1 MYKVWM
7 DVTITQQ
14 PELRMAGIRHIGP
27 YMEIG
32 STFGR
37 LGGMLK
43 GPPPPGSQMIALYHD
58 DPDTTPAPKLRS
70 DAGITL
76 PGQTRCPDGLIE
88 QRVPAGKYARV
99 VHKGGYEGLP
109 AAWNTLKKEWLP
121 ANGYRGTAS
130 YEIYVNNPMT
140 TAKPELLTEIYLRL
154 E

>member
-1 MYKVWM
+1 M
-7 DVTITQQ
+7 DVQVTQQ
-14 PELRMAGIRHIGP
+14 PELRIGAIRHIGP
-27 YMEIG
+27 YHLIG
-32 STFGR
+32 DAFGR
-37 LGGMLK
+37 LGNILK
-43 GPPPPGSQMIALYHD
+43 SASPAGTQMIALYHD
-58 DPDTTPAPKLRS
+58 DPDTTAPDHLRS

-76 PGQTRCPDGLIE
+76 PGHARCPDGLIE
-88 QRVPAGKYARV
+88 HRVPAGKYAKV

-140 TAKPELLTEIYLRL
+140 TEKAELLTEIYLRL